1 MLLIMK
7 WTSGT
12 FSFFSTF
19 ERIAKNML
27 LAQINLPS
35 SSEETQEDDSESEDE
50 KAVKQSKDDNGAD
63 KDGKFLC

>member
-63 KDGKFLC
+63 KDGKFLF